1 MALIGTCF
9 CCSLL
14 TAAIL
19 AGMIST
25 FLYSVAFALEIW
37 SIIEV
42 KGKSYYFDI
51 MAIYVNKTVENMKD
65 HEVKILLTDNAMY
78 REAQLSSGNLVE
90 KI

>member
-42 KGKSYYFDI
+42 KGKSSLNDKQCNLGKKKSRPVSDGETHRHSVI
-51 MAIYVNKTVENMKD
+51 VE
-65 HEVKILLTDNAMY
+65 
-78 REAQLSSGNLVE
+78 
-90 KI
+90 